1 MHCGLSWIDAD
12 GTVEENPVDR
22 FKRWWFQ
29 LHLPGEAANTN
40 FVSPMIAIARASKPL
55 RSEFAR
61 VTAGFDVRGFRLD
74 ARRLNG
80 GGFLNSWSGVRR
92 A

>member
-1 MHCGLSWIDAD
+1 M
-12 GTVEENPVDR
+12 
-22 FKRWWFQ
+22 
-29 LHLPGEAANTN
+29 
-40 FVSPMIAIARASKPL
+40 

-80 GGFLNSWSGVRR
+80 GGMLNSGRGCGGGTVSRCCRFADAANELVQGAWPSWMTERR
-92 A
+92 CTSAAS